1 MYSWFVFLCLIDTF
15 ISVFKR
21 RTVLQY
27 DRARVVF
34 CTTSLPPLPAVYT
47 INFAFRTKPPSV
59 STTLHE
65 SPRRKGHTGL
75 TTLADCTMT
84 ILYCTARHQT
94 LLPRRSTSSRSTLYP
109 YYSCTSLT
117 LYLRCSAACLACWG
131 CCRVVNKI
139 TLWHV
144 ETRDTNVPYCACSV
158 GSLPVENFKS
168 LYSPFEEASFWLQ
181 YLW

>member
-1 MYSWFVFLCLIDTF
+1 MLSLPYTIVLQSVFLVFFSVRIGTF

-47 INFAFRTKPPSV
+47 INFAVRTNQPSV
-59 STTLHE
+59 GTTLHE

-84 ILYCTARHQT
+84 ILYCTSC
-94 LLPRRSTSSRSTLYP
+94 STPDFTAP
-109 YYSCTSLT
+109 
-117 LYLRCSAACLACWG
+117 
-131 CCRVVNKI
+131 
-139 TLWHV
+139 
-144 ETRDTNVPYCACSV
+144 
-158 GSLPVENFKS
+158 
-168 LYSPFEEASFWLQ
+168 
-181 YLW
+181 